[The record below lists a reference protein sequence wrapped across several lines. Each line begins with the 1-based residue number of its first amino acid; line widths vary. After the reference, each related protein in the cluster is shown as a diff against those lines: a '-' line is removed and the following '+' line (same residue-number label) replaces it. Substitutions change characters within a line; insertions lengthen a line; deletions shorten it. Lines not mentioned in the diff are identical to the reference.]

1 MPVKNKIT
9 ISEIARLAGVSKTTV
24 SRVINEKP
32 DVDPQTRE
40 RILGL
45 INDYSFQPN
54 AFAKAISLQKS
65 NHIGLIIPHDAQ
77 YVYSNPFY
85 TEVMRGVSTEVDQT
99 GYYLVLCFAHET
111 NYLDIYRQKRVDG
124 FVLLSPG
131 SYHRDIIESLNE
143 EQVPFVSTAKI
154 SDQKDMTYVDVDNFY
169 GATVAMEYLV
179 AQGHRKIAYIGK
191 PTLQSSIDRL
201 SGYRAVMEKYDLPCC
216 DDWVLTTN
224 TSSVEGGYAYTSR
237 LLQQGELPTA
247 IFLANDVMAIGAI
260 NALRENG
267 LRVPEDMSVFGF
279 DDIPLARYTNPSLST
294 IRQPAFEKGMEA
306 ARLLV
311 RMLESDQPAQSL
323 TLPVELVVRQSTAAP
338 TA

>member
-9 ISEIARLAGVSKTTV
+9 IGEIARMAGVSKTTV

-45 INDYSFQPN
+45 IDDYGFQPN

-85 TEVMRGVSTEVDQT
+85 TEVMRGVSTKVDQT

-111 NYLDIYRQKRVDG
+111 NYLDIYRQNRVDG

-131 SYHRDIIESLNE
+131 SYHRHIIESLNE

-154 SDQKDMTYVDVDNFY
+154 SYQEDMTYVDVDNFY

-179 AQGHRKIAYIGK
+179 ALGHRKIAYIGK

-201 SGYRAVMEKYDLPCC
+201 SGYRTVLEKYDLPRRE
-216 DDWVLTTN
+216 DWVLTTDI
-224 TSSVEGGYAYTSR
+224 SSVEGGYTYTSR
-237 LLQQGELPTA
+237 LLQQDDLPTA

-267 LRVPEDMSVFGF
+267 LRVPEDLSVFGF
-279 DDIPLARYTNPSLST
+279 DDIPLARYINPSLST
-294 IRQPAFEKGMEA
+294 IRQPTYEKGMEA

-311 RMLESDQPAQSL
+311 RMLESGQPAQSL

-338 TA
+338 AA